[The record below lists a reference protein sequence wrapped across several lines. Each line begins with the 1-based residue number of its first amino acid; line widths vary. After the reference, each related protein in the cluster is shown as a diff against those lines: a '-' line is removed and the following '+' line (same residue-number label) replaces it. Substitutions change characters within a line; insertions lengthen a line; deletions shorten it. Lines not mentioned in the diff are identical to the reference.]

1 MNKVTLLGRLTTDIE
16 VRTYGRGKDKGCYT
30 NFCVAV
36 NRPKKKG
43 EEESECDFIYCVS
56 FGKTAEFLEEY
67 TRKGARVLVEGTLQV
82 NNYEDKNGD
91 SRTSTNVLVNNV
103 ELIDFTDKK

>member
-1 MNKVTLLGRLTTDIE
+1 MNEIVLFGRLTKDIE
-16 VRTYGRGKDKGCYT
+16 VSTYGRGKDKGCYT

-43 EEESECDFIYCVS
+43 EKESECDFIYCVA
-56 FGKTAEFLEEY
+56 FGKTADFLEEY
-67 TRKGARVLVEGTLQV
+67 ARKGARVLVDGTLQV

-91 SRTSTNVLVNNV
+91 TRTSTKVLVNNV
-103 ELIDFTDKK
+103 ELIDFPDKQ